1 MRRYC
6 GTEGEPKSTTVI
18 IQEETGR
25 KGWTMRGE
33 RRRRESRVVV
43 VVVAGVGNTN

>member
-33 RRRRESRVVV
+33 RRRRERVVV